1 MHCSGSHETNDARID
16 SESVTARCR
25 AISPESGCHSRCGGC
40 DSAVGGVYAGQLVQ
54 LRNTVMMTLATVL
67 RSLAALRAKASISF
81 LFVAAF
87 LSHNENS

>member
-25 AISPESGCHSRCGGC
+25 AISPERGRHSRC